1 MAPSCKFNTKNEK
14 DGIKHSPFTSSL
26 SHGTP
31 CQPWH
36 SLSCLQAAST
46 FGWSEAALLSASSC
60 RSPSMGSSFYTS
72 LSVSSC
78 YLPPVSTVTFSPFV
92 LSFLE
97 KVGFK
102 FMSGQGQS
110 PALWGMSTGTA
121 HMPDHFSFPLAFTV
135 TRLRE
140 WKPHLDY
147 SLWYLLWYH
156 NTGKNRRFLPQHR
169 RQQHVPA
176 GLPPGLSFASSIT
189 K

>member
-1 MAPSCKFNTKNEK
+1 MGPHANPGTASPVCRQHPPLGGVRLLCSVPPPAAPHPWALHSIPHAA
-14 DGIKHSPFTSSL
+14 IK
-26 SHGTP
+26 
-31 CQPWH
+31 
-36 SLSCLQAAST
+36 CLL
-46 FGWSEAALLSASSC
+46 LLSATC
-60 RSPSMGSSFYTS
+60 LHCHIFSFH
-72 LSVSSC
+72 
-78 YLPPVSTVTFSPFV
+78 
-92 LSFLE
+92 SFLPGE
-97 KVGFK
+97 VGFK